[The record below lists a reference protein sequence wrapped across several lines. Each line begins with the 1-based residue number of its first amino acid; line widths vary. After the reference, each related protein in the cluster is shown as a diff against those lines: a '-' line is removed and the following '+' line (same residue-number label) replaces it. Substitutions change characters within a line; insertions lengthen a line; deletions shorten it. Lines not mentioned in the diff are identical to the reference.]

1 MAEQEISVS
10 VKDISVV
17 LCGAAGQGIKT
28 VETLVVR
35 ILKRYGYN
43 VFASREYMSRVRG
56 GNNSTEIR
64 ISSGNVR
71 AFVDRIDLL
80 LALNGGIRKNIRER
94 ISSDTVIVGDSEEL
108 GDEFSVLADQFYS
121 IPLLEMAREAGGAVY
136 SNVVAAGIVF
146 GICGIP
152 GASVES
158 VFQEIFSKKGETVV
172 EKNLSAVTKGIA
184 EGNRLRS
191 DGVVRFGLN
200 PDDSVKED
208 LLMDGSEA
216 ISLGAIAGGCNFIGS
231 YPMSP
236 ATGVLTFLSKNART
250 FGIVAEQVEDEIAAI
265 NMATGAGYAGAR
277 AMVSTSGGGFAL
289 MSEGLSL
296 AAVMEVPVVIHL
308 GQRPGPA
315 TGMATRTE
323 QADLDL
329 ALYSGHGEFPRILL
343 APATMEDGFWLT
355 RKAFDLADKF
365 QTQVVVLS
373 DQYFLNSFYNI
384 SPISIDDIRPQR
396 SIVESEEDY
405 RRYEETPSGISPR
418 SVPSFGS
425 GLVGADSH
433 EHDEWGHVQED
444 FELRVR
450 MMNKRLR
457 KLQDMEYVSSLF
469 SGPQDFE
476 DLVVSWGSTY
486 PMVMEASSH
495 LKAGTTSFM
504 HIRQLWPFPAD
515 LKNMLSRTR
524 RLIVVE
530 GNATG
535 QLASLIRRETGI
547 SADHRILNYNGLQFS
562 SEDMLRE
569 LEKVLG

>member
-1 MAEQEISVS
+1 LNGSEAAVPE
-10 VKDISVV
+10 KDLSIV

-35 ILKRYGYN
+35 TLKRSGYN

-56 GNNSTEIR
+56 GSNSTEIR
-64 ISSGNVR
+64 ISSENVR

-80 LALNGGIRKNIRER
+80 LALNGGIRKNIRDR
-94 ISSDTVIVGDSEEL
+94 ISSNTVIVGDSEEL

-152 GASVES
+152 GSSVEG
-158 VFQEIFSKKGETVV
+158 VFQEIFSKKGEKVV

-184 EGNRLRS
+184 EGNRLRT
-191 DGVVRFGLN
+191 DGTVNFGLR
-200 PDDSVKED
+200 PDASVRED

-236 ATGVLTFLSKNART
+236 ATGVLTFLSENARS

-296 AAVMEVPVVIHL
+296 AAIMEVPVVIHL

-329 ALYSGHGEFPRILL
+329 ALYSGHGEFPRIVL
-343 APATMEDGFWLT
+343 APATIEDGFWLT
-355 RKAFDLADKF
+355 RKAFELADRF
-365 QTQVVVLS
+365 QTQVIVLS

-384 SPISIDDIRPQR
+384 SPINVDGMQPPKT
-396 SIVESEEDY
+396 IVQSGEDY
-405 RRYEETPSGISPR
+405 RRYEETPDGISPR
-418 SVPSFGS
+418 SVPSFGT

-457 KLQDMEYVSSLF
+457 KLNGMEPVNSLF
-469 SGPQDFE
+469 SGPEDPE

-486 PMVMEASSH
+486 PMVMEASRH
-495 LKAGTTSFM
+495 LQAGSTSFM
-504 HIRQLWPFPAD
+504 HIRQLWPFPSD
-515 LKNMLSRTR
+515 LKDMLSGVRK
-524 RLIVVE
+524 LIVVE

-547 SADHRILNYNGLQFS
+547 SADYRILNYNGLQFS
-562 SEDMLRE
+562 SESMLRE